1 MRGPR
6 TCLGR
11 KCRFV
16 FYCACVEAPPA
27 TCADDDDPGDL
38 VMNEMGYILARLVQK
53 FEKLDRID
61 DDPWVEN
68 IAMATTSANGAKVT
82 VFMDRTEEEEE

>member
-1 MRGPR
+1 
-6 TCLGR
+6 
-11 KCRFV
+11 
-16 FYCACVEAPPA
+16 
-27 TCADDDDPGDL
+27 
-38 VMNEMGYILARLVQK
+38 MNEMGYILARLVQK